1 MDCFFWSCIKGR
13 NRDFNVK
20 DMTYYDELKN
30 ELVKNKEELDYAYK
44 ESEIIA
50 SNAAEVENVLDK
62 LKLVQFNKNYKQISN
77 DDIEK
82 NNQFAKDIKKIIKGF
97 KLINNLKKIMKEI
110 EETYQNLKRKNR
122 EVYWTVQLQ

>member
-1 MDCFFWSCIKGR
+1 
-13 NRDFNVK
+13 
-20 DMTYYDELKN
+20 MTYYDELKN

>member
-1 MDCFFWSCIKGR
+1 
-13 NRDFNVK
+13 
-20 DMTYYDELKN
+20 MTYYDELKN

-122 EVYWTVQLQ
+122 EVY

>member
-1 MDCFFWSCIKGR
+1 
-13 NRDFNVK
+13 
-20 DMTYYDELKN
+20 MTYYDELKN

-97 KLINNLKKIMKEI
+97 KLINNLKKIIKEI